1 MTLLGAL
8 LMGLLQ
14 GLTEFIPVSSSGHL
28 AILDFIFD
36 QEAPL
41 FLDVFVHLATLL
53 ATLIVFREQC
63 FKLLRA
69 GKYLPAYLVSSLK
82 QKRLATTDNPN
93 LYFLVLVLI
102 SFFVTGCLALLIK
115 DHIEFIGQKP
125 IVLACLFILNG
136 FILLSSRYARS
147 GHKNIKQL
155 NIRHAI
161 WVGLAQAFAVLPG
174 ISRSGSCIASLMHLK
189 AERKLVGDYAFI
201 LSIPT
206 IFAAFILTLQSDL
219 SSIQWTE
226 ASVAFIT
233 AFISGFFALKFLLR
247 WIQQGKL
254 WIFSFYSFLLGI
266 VLLVLQAA

>member
-1 MTLLGAL
+1 MTLLGAFF
-8 LMGLLQ
+8 MGLLQ

-28 AILDFIFD
+28 AILDLMFD

-53 ATLIVFREQC
+53 ATLIVFRVQC
-63 FKLLRA
+63 LKLLRA
-69 GKYLPAYLVSSLK
+69 CKQLPVYCIQSLK
-82 QKRLATTDNPN
+82 QKQWLPTHDTH
-93 LYFLVLVLI
+93 LHFLGLVTI

-125 IVLACLFILNG
+125 ILLACLFILNG
-136 FILLSSRYARS
+136 FILLSSRYAPIGR
-147 GHKNIKQL
+147 KNIKQL
-155 NIRHAI
+155 NLRDSI

-174 ISRSGSCIASLMHLK
+174 ISRSGSCIATLMHLK

-206 IFAAFILTLQSDL
+206 IFAAFLLTLRGDL

-226 ASVAFIT
+226 ATVAFIT
-233 AFISGFFALKFLLR
+233 AFISGFFALKLLLR

-266 VLLVLQAA
+266 TLLTLNII